1 MFAPFAFLPERD
13 FFALDFGWEVG
24 LWLEL
29 LALPELGFCFFW
41 STTVGASDG
50 AAGAVVVVV
59 VVVAAGVVLVEVV
72 PAGGVL
78 GVVEVSVVLVGC
90 CGVVSVV
97 LVVLVVE
104 VPVLAGPAS
113 SASAFEAS
121 GPPRP
126 AVSPP
131 PASAD
136 SSARSIRRRT
146 SGVGGASGLSL
157 LGLPIVVAVLAN
169 PHSRDRPT
177 AMSYRHSSADP

>member
-1 MFAPFAFLPERD
+1 LLAPFAFLAERE
-13 FFALDFGWEVG
+13 FFALDFGCEVG
-24 LWLEL
+24 LRLEL
-29 LALPELGFCFFW
+29 LVPPKLGFCFFW

-59 VVVAAGVVLVEVV
+59 VLVVVLAGVVLVEVA

-78 GVVEVSVVLVGC
+78 GVVVVSVVLVGC
-90 CGVVSVV
+90 CPVVSVV
-97 LVVLVVE
+97 LVVLVGAVE
-104 VPVLAGPAS
+104 VPAVAGPAS
-113 SASAFEAS
+113 NASAFEAS

-146 SGVGGASGLSL
+146 SGAGG
-157 LGLPIVVAVLAN
+157 
-169 PHSRDRPT
+169 
-177 AMSYRHSSADP
+177 